1 MSFTRTLR
9 AVSGAVLAGALVI
22 GTAPAASADYIRD
35 GQWALDAFSAKEI
48 WQKSTGKGVIVAVI
62 DTGVDGDHPDLK
74 GSVLP
79 GKSFASGGGTA
90 DQEAGNDHGTA
101 MAALIAG
108 HGHGPNNADGIMG
121 LAPGVEILPV
131 KTKDSEN
138 DVSSDN
144 GFAAPLRYAVDNG
157 AKVVNMS
164 FAGVG
169 FNEEEKQAVSY
180 ALKKDVLL
188 VAGSGN
194 DSTGTPM
201 YPAAAPGVLAV
212 GAVAKDGQVW
222 RRSNYGEHI
231 RLLAPGERIYSAGLG
246 SKYRQA
252 DGTSDATAYVSAA
265 AALVRSKFPDL
276 TAGQVANRLTKT
288 AITPDGKSDIGTP
301 SPRYGYGTIRPY
313 RALTQDIPAG
323 SKYGPLK
330 APEVT
335 DSTSA
340 GNDGATPGKA
350 GEQKASGGSGIGVP
364 PIVVIGLVLILL
376 VAALVVVIVVV
387 RRKKNNGGPP
397 PGGSGGLGGPGGNA
411 GFPPHQAGP
420 YQQQP
425 NPYGQQPNSY
435 GSYPSAPP
443 AQPPGQ

>member
-35 GQWALDAFSAKEI
+35 GQWALGAFGSDKVRQE
-48 WQKSTGKGVIVAVI
+48 STGKNITVAVI
-62 DTGVDGDHPDLK
+62 DSGVNGSHPDLR

-79 GKSFASGGGTA
+79 GKSFAVKGGPA
-90 DQEAGNDHGTA
+90 DQESEDDHGTA
-101 MAALIAG
+101 MAALIAA

-121 LAPGVEILPV
+121 LAPDAKILPIR
-131 KTKDSEN
+131 TKDY
-138 DVSSDN
+138 DDTFHGN
-144 GFAAPLRYAVDNG
+144 GFAAPLRYAVDHG

-164 FAGVG
+164 FVQARADD
-169 FNEEEKQAVSY
+169 EEKAAISY
-180 ALKKDVLL
+180 ALEKDVLI
-188 VAGSGN
+188 VAGMGN
-194 DSTGTPM
+194 DGSGTPQ

-212 GAVAKDGQVW
+212 GAVAKNGQVW
-222 RRSNYGEHI
+222 KDSNYGPHI
-231 RLLAPGERIYSAGLG
+231 RLLAPGEGIYSAGLG

-288 AITPDGKSDIGTP
+288 AITPDGKSGISTP
-301 SPRYGYGTIRPY
+301 SPKYGYGTIRPY
-313 RALTQDIPAG
+313 RALTENIPAG

-330 APEVT
+330 APEVQGPA
-335 DSTSA
+335 SA
-340 GNDGATPGKA
+340 DHGGAAAGEA
-350 GEQKASGGSGIGVP
+350 GEQKASGSSGIGVP
-364 PIVVIGLVLILL
+364 PIVIIGLVLVVIVVL
-376 VAALVVVIVVV
+376 LVVVIVVV

-397 PGGSGGLGGPGGNA
+397 SGGPGGY
-411 GFPPHQAGP
+411 GGPGGSVGYPTHQPGP
-420 YQQQP
+420 YQQLP
-425 NPYGQQPNSY
+425 NPY